1 MVTRK
6 PMSKTLKAKT
16 EKLEKELEK
25 LQTQKAQLANKEK
38 GLTKQLKAVK
48 ADYIVA
54 LMSESGKSIEE
65 LERFAKTDQTAE
77 GDVVNGVDAHVQDY

>member
-6 PMSKTLKAKT
+6 SQSQGLKAKT

-25 LQTQKAQLANKEK
+25 VQTQKAQLVTKEK
-38 GLTKQLKAVK
+38 ELTKQLKAIK
-48 ADYIVA
+48 AEYIVA

-65 LERFAKTDQTAE
+65 LERFAKEKAE
-77 GDVVNGVDAHVQDY
+77 NVPENGGDGHVQNY

>member
-6 PMSKTLKAKT
+6 SMSQTLKSKT

-25 LQTQKAQLANKEK
+25 IQIQKAQLVIKEK
-38 GLTKQLKAVK
+38 DLTKQLKAVK

-65 LERFAKTDQTAE
+65 LENFAKAKTEGIAE
-77 GDVVNGVDAHVQDY
+77 NGGDSHVQDY

>member
-6 PMSKTLKAKT
+6 SMSQALKTKT

-25 LQTQKAQLANKEK
+25 VQTQKAQLVTKEK
-38 GLTKQLKAVK
+38 VLTKQLKDVK

-65 LERFAKTDQTAE
+65 LERFATAKTE
-77 GDVVNGVDAHVQDY
+77 GIVENGGDGHVQDN

>member
-6 PMSKTLKAKT
+6 SMSQTLKAKS
-16 EKLEKELEK
+16 EKLEKDLEK
-25 LQTQKAQLANKEK
+25 IQSQKSQLIAKEK
-38 GLTKQLKAVK
+38 ELTKQLKAVK

-65 LERFAKTDQTAE
+65 LERFAQAKQEVATKNGGE
-77 GDVVNGVDAHVQDY
+77 GHVQNY